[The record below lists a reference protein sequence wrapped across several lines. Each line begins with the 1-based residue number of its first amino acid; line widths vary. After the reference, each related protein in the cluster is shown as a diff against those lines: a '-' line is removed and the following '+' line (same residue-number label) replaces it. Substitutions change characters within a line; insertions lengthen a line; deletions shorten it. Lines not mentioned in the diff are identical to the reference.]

1 MNPSFEF
8 DHIAGIVPL
17 AIGQPG
23 ERTFYLQVHQ
33 DGVARNFK
41 CEKGQIA
48 GMAEYLERLA
58 DASGVGG
65 VTPLPAT
72 LPVDTTEWPIGQLT
86 VAFDQ
91 ANGHLVLILMEL
103 VVVEGDDEM
112 IIATGDDEDN
122 DLGIE
127 FARAEIALSPA
138 QARAFALAAS
148 TLVAAGRPECDLCG
162 SPIDAGGHFCPRMN

>member
-103 VVVEGDDEM
+103 VVVEADDEM
-112 IIATGDDEDN
+112 IIA
-122 DLGIE
+122 
-127 FARAEIALSPA
+127 A
-138 QARAFALAAS
+138 QARAFALAAG